1 MKSKSLDRLFNEIN
15 NNKPDVGYRISDCST
30 ADLYFSSTKGKRLDR
45 RPGAEESDTLKMM
58 YHGAE
63 ITDRMDNEEY
73 NIPHT
78 LMERHTKRDS

>member
-1 MKSKSLDRLFNEIN
+1 MDRLFNEN
-15 NNKPDVGYRISDCST
+15 NNSKPDVGYRISDCST
-30 ADLYFSSTKGKRLDR
+30 ADLDFSGTKGIRLDR

-58 YHGAE
+58 HHGAE

-78 LMERHTKRDS
+78 LMARRF